1 MSNKT
6 EIRITVEEDAN
17 GCAVRVDMDGS
28 AKGIVNGLGAAVND
42 FCESANIPLPVFC
55 AACMAGKAHDLKRSG
70 ISAMIPTPK
79 GGAGK

>member
-17 GCAVRVDMDGS
+17 GCAVWVDMDGS

-42 FCESANIPLPVFC
+42 FCESENIPLPVFF
-55 AACMAGKAHDLKRSG
+55 AACVAGKAHDLKKSG
-70 ISAMIPTPK
+70 VSIRVPNSK
-79 GGAGK
+79 EGKQP

>member
-28 AKGIVNGLGAAVND
+28 AKGIMNGLGAAVND
-42 FCESANIPLPVFC
+42 FLRERKHSAAGVFYGLHGGESTRPEEKRCFHPC
-55 AACMAGKAHDLKRSG
+55 AKFERG
-70 ISAMIPTPK
+70 
-79 GGAGK
+79 